1 MIERIFH
8 TVGQGAF
15 YSEKHENFNI
25 VYDCGTDWK
34 NRANK
39 AIDKSIK
46 QSFKKDDEID
56 ILFISHFDYDHVSKI
71 KTLKDHV
78 KSIKKVVMPL
88 LHNNEKT
95 LLINI
100 YRSLNFNILTLIN
113 KPEEFFGTKT
123 QIITVS
129 PTDNPESQINDN
141 IQPQNI
147 DDMTTNKIQSGTKLQ
162 KKFSTYKWVF
172 IPYNYQ
178 YTMRSNELKK
188 ALKSEGFTDVEIKK
202 LETDSNY
209 TLDKIIKDIQISKT
223 KGGKIFRKVY
233 DSLDGQ
239 INENSMLLY
248 SGLNCHKEDC
258 QKNTF
263 LFDYSRR
270 YFKHYEKFYYRRW
283 HKMSREN
290 YRVSC
295 VYTGDTDL
303 NVVKI
308 KSIFRNFWKS
318 VGTIQIPHHGDL
330 KSFDKNVLDDK
341 YYWCPISVGE
351 KNSYGH
357 PSSRVIANVL
367 SQDSIPILVTEN
379 LTSSYIEHIRC

>member
-25 VYDCGTDWK
+25 VYDCGTEWK

-39 AIDKSIK
+39 IIDKTIK
-46 QSFKKDDEID
+46 QSFSKDDEID

-88 LHNNEKT
+88 LHNKEKT
-95 LLINI
+95 LLTNI
-100 YRSLNFNILTLIN
+100 YRALNFNILTLIN
-113 KPEEFFGTKT
+113 NPQEFFGTET

-147 DDMTTNKIQSGTKLQ
+147 DNITMNQIQSGTILQ
-162 KKFSTYKWVF
+162 KKFSTYEWIF
-172 IPYNYQ
+172 IPYNHQ
-178 YTMRSNELKK
+178 YSARNIELKK
-188 ALKSEGFTDVEIKK
+188 ALKSEGFTNDEIKK

-209 TLDKIIKDIQISKT
+209 TLDKIIKDIQISET
-223 KGGKIFRKVY
+223 NGRKIFRKVY
-233 DSLDGQ
+233 DSLDGK
-239 INENSMLLY
+239 INENSILLY
-248 SGLNCHKEDC
+248 SGINCYGNDC
-258 QKNTF
+258 EKKF
-263 LFDYSRR
+263 FFFDYPRR
-270 YFKHYEKFYYRRW
+270 YFKHYEEFYHIRW
-283 HKMSREN
+283 HKINREN
-290 YRVSC
+290 YKVSC
-295 VYTGDTDL
+295 IYTGDTDL

-330 KSFDKNVLDDK
+330 KSFDKNVLNDK

-357 PSSRVIANVL
+357 PSSRVIANIL
-367 SQDSIPILVTEN
+367 SQNSLPILVTEN
-379 LTSSYIEHIRC
+379 LTSSYIECIRC

>member
-15 YSEKHENFNI
+15 YSERHENFNI
-25 VYDCGTDWK
+25 VYDCGTEWK

-39 AIDKSIK
+39 TIYKTIK
-46 QSFKKDDEID
+46 QSFSKDDEID

-95 LLINI
+95 LLTNI
-100 YRSLNFNILTLIN
+100 YRALNFNILTLIN
-113 KPEEFFGTKT
+113 NPEEFFGTET

-129 PTDNPESQINDN
+129 PSDNNENPISDDTLTQS
-141 IQPQNI
+141 I
-147 DDMTTNKIQSGTKLQ
+147 DDIQGKIASGTKLQ
-162 KKFSTYKWVF
+162 KKFSTYEWIF
-172 IPYNYQ
+172 IPYNHQ
-178 YTMRSNELKK
+178 YTTRSNELKE
-188 ALKSEGFTDVEIKK
+188 ALKSKGFTDVEIKK

-209 TLDKIIKDIQISKT
+209 TLDKIIKDTQISKT
-223 KGGKIFRKVY
+223 KGGKIFREVY

-248 SGLNCHKEDC
+248 SGLNCHREDC
-258 QKNTF
+258 GKNIF
-263 LFDYSRR
+263 LFEYSRR
-270 YFKHYEKFYYRRW
+270 YFKHYEEFYYRRW

-357 PSSRVIANVL
+357 PSCRVIANIL
-367 SQDSIPILVTEN
+367 SQNSFPVLVTEN
-379 LTSSYIEHIRC
+379 LTSSYIECIRC